1 VKEKKEKRFLVKLFG
16 RMVWIRAWV
25 FKCPYSCNESG
36 KWPLGIKFY
45 KWGVIF
51 HHGDIADAHVEL
63 TRA

>member
-1 VKEKKEKRFLVKLFG
+1 MPHLLNL
-16 RMVWIRAWV
+16 
-25 FKCPYSCNESG
+25 CPYSCNESG